1 MSGPLARTHEKLQA
15 IRKLA
20 SDDSKNFQL
29 LDRGGFLGDLFLPLV
44 QRYGIDFGLMLDVMD
59 LVCPALRNPLVAT
72 MMSPL
77 EYLGHGAVGGMIG
90 LALLGYGY
98 FYKNH
103 RIRQAGI
110 AVLIALAVAGGVAAA
125 LKHTVPLPH
134 PQLPSEYGLPSGRTS
149 AAFALASTLSA
160 TFPGLSPVFFGL
172 ALLAGI
178 ARLYSRAHYIW
189 SIIGGA
195 LIGVA
200 TGFAIALK
208 LIPRGNSFQQNSL
221 GLISWAGVSALGLAA
236 LAFFYSAENN
246 IAAHLLAASAASPNR
261 SVAANFDFGT
271 AETRPSLRYGWSGDE
286 SWDGGKRSVVWANGL
301 ASELALS
308 LPAAQ
313 DYDFRFNAFP
323 YFTKGPACQ
332 RIEVRLNG
340 LVVAKIS
347 LEPGWHWYQF
357 GVSKTAVRAG
367 SNSMQFFYDYT
378 ETPKSRGQSSD
389 TRPLSVAFDI
399 LQALPKSSAS
409 PA

>member
-1 MSGPLARTHEKLQA
+1 M
-15 IRKLA
+15 
-20 SDDSKNFQL
+20 
-29 LDRGGFLGDLFLPLV
+29 PLV

-77 EYLGHGAVGGMIG
+77 EYVGHGAVGGMIG

-110 AVLIALAVAGGVAAA
+110 AVFVTLAVAAGVAAA
-125 LKHTVPLPH
+125 LKYTVQLPH

-149 AAFALASTLSA
+149 AAFALASALSV

-178 ARLYSRAHYIW
+178 ARLYSRAHYTW

-208 LIPRGNSFQQNSL
+208 LIPRGNAFRQSPL
-221 GLISWAGVSALGLAA
+221 GWICWAGVAALGLAA
-236 LAFFYSAENN
+236 LAFFYSAESN
-246 IAAHLLAASAASPNR
+246 IAAHLLSANDASSGR
-261 SVAANFDFGT
+261 SAAANFDFGA
-271 AETRPSLRYGWSGDE
+271 AETRSSLRYGWSGDE
-286 SWDGGKRSVVWANGL
+286 AWDGGKRSVVWANGL
-301 ASELALS
+301 ASELAIN

-332 RIEVRLNG
+332 RVEVRLNG

-357 GVSKTAVRAG
+357 AVAKTAVRAG
-367 SNSMQFFYDYT
+367 NNSVQFFYDYA
-378 ETPKSRGQSSD
+378 ETPKSRGRSPD
-389 TRPLSVAFDI
+389 ARPLSVAFDM
-399 LQALPKSSAS
+399 LQALPRSSA
-409 PA
+409 PPT

>member
-1 MSGPLARTHEKLQA
+1 
-15 IRKLA
+15 
-20 SDDSKNFQL
+20 
-29 LDRGGFLGDLFLPLV
+29 
-44 QRYGIDFGLMLDVMD
+44 MD

-77 EYLGHGAVGGMIG
+77 EYVGHGAVGGMIG

-110 AVLIALAVAGGVAAA
+110 AVFIALAVAAGIAAA
-125 LKHTVPLPH
+125 LKYTVQLPH

-160 TFPGLSPVFFGL
+160 TFPGLSPVFFAV

-178 ARLYSRAHYIW
+178 ARLYARAHYTW

-195 LIGVA
+195 VIGLA
-200 TGFAIALK
+200 TGIPIALK

-221 GLISWAGVSALGLAA
+221 GLICWAGVSAFGLAA
-236 LAFFYSAENN
+236 LAFFYTAESD
-246 IAAHLLAASAASPNR
+246 IAAHLLAANDASSKR
-261 SVAANFDFGT
+261 SVGASFDFGT
-271 AETRPSLRYGWSGDE
+271 AETRSLLRYGWWGDE

-301 ASELALS
+301 ASEIALS

-332 RIEVRLNG
+332 RVEVRMNG
-340 LVVAKIS
+340 LVVAKVL

-357 GVSKTAVRAG
+357 GVPKTAVRAG
-367 SNSMQFFYDYT
+367 NNSMQFFYDYA
-378 ETPKSRGQSSD
+378 EAPKSRGQSSD
-389 TRPLSVAFDI
+389 ARPLSVAFDV
-399 LQALPKSSAS
+399 LQALPKSSTP